1 MVTSSKRAYATPRA
15 AAPRAP
21 APVAVHCWPMPL
33 QETLRH
39 SKAGLAQPLWGLLVH
54 QVLFDPPKHL
64 WWVWG
69 LILNAILPLLPS
81 CWAFSFA
88 FACGVSFLVESN
100 IFLLTAVQQQVVIL
114 EFSQKMSASPSTLP
128 SWIYMKV
135 SLVYLSK
142 AGQDKSFFFFL
153 QTVNA
158 LRFIRKD
165 FMHGAYQRDWSA
177 GTHTWA
183 FQGGT
188 IVPHRN
194 SLSPVLGERF

>member
-1 MVTSSKRAYATPRA
+1 MVGLMVTSSERAYATPRP
-15 AAPRAP
+15 AAPRVP
-21 APVAVHCWPMPL
+21 AHIRPL
-33 QETLRH
+33 MTRTSTGDTETLKGR
-39 SKAGLAQPLWGLLVH
+39 SGSVSMVSWGAQGFVWACWASLA
-54 QVLFDPPKHL
+54 
-64 WWVWG
+64 VWG

-153 QTVNA
+153 QTSWFKNHY
-158 LRFIRKD
+158 RK
-165 FMHGAYQRDWSA
+165 Q
-177 GTHTWA
+177 
-183 FQGGT
+183 
-188 IVPHRN
+188 
-194 SLSPVLGERF
+194 